1 MRSRFSCGFL
11 LVLSYYVFLPIS
23 DVLLRRFFLIRGAPQ
38 TLFLLAELSFSTV
51 SQKISATSSS
61 YSSTFCCCFFHQLLW
76 WLLLLLLI
84 GAARGKRKFFTQA
97 LVVHGFFSSPL
108 AGRRTCCRIP
118 HPPIF
123 LHIRGYIRHTGIRRT
138 FPVAL
143 CRRLFRKLWC
153 WQEIYTSCA
162 TIIVEAKHRRE
173 KRKRKMVEKKREN
186 TLTHF

>member
-76 WLLLLLLI
+76 WLLLLLLLI

-118 HPPIF
+118 HPQFSPSSGATSGTLKF
-123 LHIRGYIRHTGIRRT
+123 DERS
-138 FPVAL
+138 PSL
-143 CRRLFRKLWC
+143 CVVVC
-153 WQEIYTSCA
+153 SENSGA
-162 TIIVEAKHRRE
+162 G
-173 KRKRKMVEKKREN
+173 KKF
-186 TLTHF
+186 TLPAPPS

>member
-23 DVLLRRFFLIRGAPQ
+23 DVLLRRFFFLIRGAPQ

-61 YSSTFCCCFFHQLLW
+61 YSSTFCCCFFHQLLVAASAA
-76 WLLLLLLI
+76 LLLLI

-118 HPPIF
+118 HPQFSSSSGATSGTLEFDECSPS
-123 LHIRGYIRHTGIRRT
+123 
-138 FPVAL
+138 L
-143 CRRLFRKLWC
+143 CVVVYSENFG
-153 WQEIYTSCA
+153 A
-162 TIIVEAKHRRE
+162 G
-173 KRKRKMVEKKREN
+173 KKF
-186 TLTHF
+186 TLPAPPS